1 MFAFPRAFVYQAAK
15 AGVLMATKSVAVEYA
30 KQGIRCNA
38 VLPGTISTPMTTAS
52 LDPDMD
58 IDDALRLEGRLSP
71 MGRVGSA
78 EEVAKVIA
86 FLLSDESSYI
96 NGAGVPIDGGTIAR
110 CYSYDDE

>member
-1 MFAFPRAFVYQAAK
+1 
-15 AGVLMATKSVAVEYA
+15 
-30 KQGIRCNA
+30 
-38 VLPGTISTPMTTAS
+38 MTTAS

-86 FLLSDESSYI
+86 FLLSDESS
-96 NGAGVPIDGGTIAR
+96 VH
-110 CYSYDDE
+110 